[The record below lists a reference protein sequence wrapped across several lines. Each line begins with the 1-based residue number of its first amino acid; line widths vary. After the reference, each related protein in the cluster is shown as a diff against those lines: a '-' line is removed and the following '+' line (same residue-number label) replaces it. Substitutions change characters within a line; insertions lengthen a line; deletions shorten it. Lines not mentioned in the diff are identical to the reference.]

1 MSESCGADQARDA
14 VKKISDL
21 NVDDLVR
28 ISSFTP
34 ECIQVCTPVAAA
46 AAAAAEEAP
55 HTHTPH

>member
-14 VKKISDL
+14 VRETSDL

-28 ISSFTP
+28 TSSFTP
-34 ECIQVCTPVAAA
+34 ECIQVCTPAAA
-46 AAAAAEEAP
+46 EEEAP